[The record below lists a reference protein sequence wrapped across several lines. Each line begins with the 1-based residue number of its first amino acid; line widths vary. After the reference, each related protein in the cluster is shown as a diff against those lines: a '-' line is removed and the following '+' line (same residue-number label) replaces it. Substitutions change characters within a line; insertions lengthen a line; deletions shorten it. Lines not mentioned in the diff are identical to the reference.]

1 MMNLFNFIQQAER
14 EAFKQHIKANS
25 VILNSTLELVSEG
38 YAVIG
43 NEVVQ
48 YPPMICGLSAFLT
61 DELPDDIAF
70 AVFESPN
77 PPLTREEEIRKEAR
91 EEFLAELKE
100 MTFEEIASLF
110 REGQSDD

>member
-1 MMNLFNFIQQAER
+1 MNLFKYIQQAER

-25 VILNSTLELVSEG
+25 VMLNSTLELVSEG

-43 NEVVQ
+43 DEVRH
-48 YPPMICGLSAFLT
+48 YSPMICGLSAFLT

-77 PPLTREEEIRKEAR
+77 LPLTREEEVRKEAR
-91 EEFLAELKE
+91 EEFLAELRE
-100 MTFEEIASLF
+100 MTFEEIASLLS
-110 REGQSDD
+110 EVE